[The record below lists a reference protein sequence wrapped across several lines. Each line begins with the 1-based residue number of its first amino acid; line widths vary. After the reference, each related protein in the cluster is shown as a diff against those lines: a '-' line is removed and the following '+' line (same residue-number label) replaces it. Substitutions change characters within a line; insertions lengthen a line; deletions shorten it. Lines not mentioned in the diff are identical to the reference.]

1 MHQSQRKVND
11 LAGENRCSW
20 CNRMYASSGY
30 LVEHRKRVGKRA
42 CSMKPKIRSYVGTQ
56 VDKMVQNKKR
66 EELLKNV
73 SKCQLE
79 GADLKYKIKVEYLGT
94 MWQGD
99 GGCDVDVDR
108 RTTMARQT
116 YNQLWFFWSDAK
128 FSRSLKMQIFEA
140 NVLSRVVWGAEG
152 WLLTESIQ
160 AKLNGWCSR
169 CLAPITGQTP
179 HAEASERKQSMSVV
193 GIIRYRRL
201 VYVGH
206 VLRDDPGSLTR
217 KWLLRYAELERRGVI
232 NEPGDILMDVPAST
246 ANGDLVD
253 MAGGFGTAEHREK
266 QRLHWRGLCKRRLAD
281 VDRTRQVMKEDLL
294 AEIRKSVT
302 ANTAEETAAA
312 LLNTAH
318 SWRIYSDE
326 GCDGNGAK
334 GIWGKAGYGAVI
346 YACGTDGTVTEVA
359 DLYGPVVTDVQ
370 SEWFM
375 GAVKGTK
382 QTGELCGVIQAL
394 LWLLEHAFE
403 PAMPQPESDQ
413 DGAGSP
419 LKRMDARRK
428 GEGGL
433 EDEGNAVGDADE
445 EARVL
450 DEARAAYDARMAAIN
465 ERGVV
470 ICVDSLYAGNQL
482 EGYWRVNCN
491 KALIEVGQDLLRRV
505 RLQRE
510 VTFVHVKGHST
521 DGGNDRADK
530 LVQWGKSEGP
540 FSRMQIGGGEEGAGC
555 VRAVID
561 GPVSAT
567 EQPGEAETQDEGSDG
582 GAEQQGD
589 EQADLLADFDR
600 AFDEARDDMR
610 MRDSIDSIGSVL
622 REIYGTSSE
631 EDEEEEIVAAQTQID
646 SVAEQIAL
654 GDAGDRTEMMNDI
667 RQLGQVTATLS
678 SLRIVEDHVVKI
690 CERMGR
696 CWISTIGYRI
706 KQIPT
711 EFVVC
716 DSYRSFTITVQAGS
730 RGPIA
735 NK

>member
-1 MHQSQRKVND
+1 M
-11 LAGENRCSW
+11 
-20 CNRMYASSGY
+20 
-30 LVEHRKRVGKRA
+30 
-42 CSMKPKIRSYVGTQ
+42 
-56 VDKMVQNKKR
+56 
-66 EELLKNV
+66 
-73 SKCQLE
+73 
-79 GADLKYKIKVEYLGT
+79 
-94 MWQGD
+94 
-99 GGCDVDVDR
+99 
-108 RTTMARQT
+108 
-116 YNQLWFFWSDAK
+116 
-128 FSRSLKMQIFEA
+128 
-140 NVLSRVVWGAEG
+140 
-152 WLLTESIQ
+152 
-160 AKLNGWCSR
+160 
-169 CLAPITGQTP
+169 
-179 HAEASERKQSMSVV
+179 
-193 GIIRYRRL
+193 IRYRRL

-217 KWLLRYAELERRGVI
+217 KWLFRYAELERRGVI

-302 ANTAEETAAA
+302 ANTVEETAAA

-318 SWRIYSDE
+318 SWRIYSDG

-334 GIWGKAGYGAVI
+334 GIWGKARYGAVI

-375 GAVKGTK
+375 GAVKGTN

-394 LWLLEHAFE
+394 LWLLEHAF
-403 PAMPQPESDQ
+403 D
-413 DGAGSP
+413 DH
-419 LKRMDARRK
+419 
-428 GEGGL
+428 
-433 EDEGNAVGDADE
+433 
-445 EARVL
+445 
-450 DEARAAYDARMAAIN
+450 
-465 ERGVV
+465 GVV
-470 ICVDSLYAGNQL
+470 ICVNSLYARNQL

-491 KALIEVGQDLLRRV
+491 KDLIEVRHDFLRRV
-505 RLQRE
+505 RVQRE

-567 EQPGEAETQDEGSDG
+567 EQPGEAETQDEGSDDG
-582 GAEQQGD
+582 VEQPCD
-589 EQADLLADFDR
+589 EHADLLADFDR

-610 MRDSIDSIGSVL
+610 MRESIDSIGSVL
-622 REIYGTSSE
+622 REVYGTSSE

-667 RQLGQVTATLS
+667 RQLGQATATLS
-678 SLRIVEDHVVKI
+678 SLRIVEDPVVKI